1 MPTTHRTGTTACTV
15 SNRAG
20 CVGLASVFQDP
31 LLEEPPSGSTP
42 VAVRRRYAQMLSTAE
57 EACEACP
64 LLVDCL
70 YRAVVEH
77 DVAGYV
83 AGTTAAQRFQIRRR
97 LQVSVDPEDF
107 DTLAG
112 VIGRH
117 RQVDH
122 DEVVRLRRGNP
133 QESLEALAHRLGC
146 SLSTVKRHL
155 RRERSEH
162 PGAAAGVARPKPSRN
177 EVLSVAA
184 EVTGGAAIRE
194 GHAA

>member
-1 MPTTHRTGTTACTV
+1 MPTHRACTTACRV
-15 SNRAG
+15 SNHAG

-42 VAVRRRYAQMLSTAE
+42 VAVRRRHAQLLSTARQ
-57 EACEACP
+57 ACETCP
-64 LLVDCL
+64 LFEECL

-83 AGTTAAQRFQIRRR
+83 AGTTAAQRAQIRRR
-97 LQVSVDPEDF
+97 LQVRVDPEDF

-112 VIGRH
+112 VIARH
-117 RQVDH
+117 RHVDH
-122 DEVVRLRRGNP
+122 DEVVRLRRANP

-155 RRERSEH
+155 RKDRSQQ
-162 PGAAAGVARPKPSRN
+162 PAAASGVARPKPTRD

-184 EVTGGAAIRE
+184 EVTGATLRQA
-194 GHAA
+194 HAA